1 MFDGLRKDASGIIK
15 HTVELVY
22 FMRGAISYT
31 EMKMMTPGEREVV
44 ADFIK
49 ERLEVESKRMNPVY

>member
-1 MFDGLRKDASGIIK
+1 MFDNLRKEVRGIIRNN
-15 HTVELVY
+15 VELVY

-31 EMKMMTPGEREVV
+31 EMKMMTPGEKEII

-49 ERLEVESKRMNPVY
+49 DRLEGESKKMNPVY